1 MVFTPSRPSV
11 ESARKEEG
19 ENQRVQRDRGR
30 HHRAGGVMP
39 VEQYAGPAVKTS
51 NPGLA
56 PRGAEGAV
64 GGFRAWV
71 RIPLQG
77 QLTHDCTPI
86 GALCVR
92 ASQKLLELHREPR
105 QAPASRC
112 PADPDGPRGIMEL
125 RDETTATANADI
137 RSHQTKARTGSRERE
152 RRVPPRR
159 ARTRPLVYHAR
170 FRDRAGAA
178 ECDRASRARSPP
190 ARSKSEKPPRRPAP
204 GSARPGSTSP

>member
-64 GGFRAWV
+64 GGFRAWGENPAAGPAHP
-71 RIPLQG
+71 RLYSHWRPLRAGISKVARTSPRAAAGSRQPLPG
-77 QLTHDCTPI
+77 RPRWAARNHGTPRRDDRNGECGYPFTPNE
-86 GALCVR
+86 GANRLPGAR
-92 ASQKLLELHREPR
+92 TPR
-105 QAPASRC
+105 SAPAS
-112 PADPDGPRGIMEL
+112 
-125 RDETTATANADI
+125 ANAA
-137 RSHQTKARTGSRERE
+137 ARLPRP
-152 RRVPPRR
+152 VP
-159 ARTRPLVYHAR
+159 
-170 FRDRAGAA
+170 
-178 ECDRASRARSPP
+178 
-190 ARSKSEKPPRRPAP
+190 
-204 GSARPGSTSP
+204 